1 VLPVVKYLPT
11 DPVWKASQRNPN
23 PHQESTK
30 IRLTDNFIVRLL
42 LWLALGGVLPAMNR
56 HPSTRWGTPC

>member
-1 VLPVVKYLPT
+1 MLPVVKALPT
-11 DPVWKASQRNPN
+11 DPWGKDSQRNPN

-42 LWLALGGVLPAMNR
+42 LCLALGGVLPGINR
-56 HPSTRWGTPC
+56 HPSTRWGTPV